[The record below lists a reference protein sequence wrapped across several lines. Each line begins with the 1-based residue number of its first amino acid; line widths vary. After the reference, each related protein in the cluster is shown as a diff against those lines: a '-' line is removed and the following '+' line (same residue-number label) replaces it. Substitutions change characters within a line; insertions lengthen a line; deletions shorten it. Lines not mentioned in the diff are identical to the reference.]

1 MRSWIFPALDRRVVE
16 ATPQQ
21 VIATGAAG
29 AAYSGDGVDGER
41 GWRRAGTGGHREVPW
56 WTLEKARIYS
66 VAAYRVN
73 PMARAI
79 IDTYTSFCVG
89 DSGVSYQ
96 VTNPQVAAIVDEFWH
111 DPRVQLG
118 GLQERLLRDHLL
130 MGETALQLLVG
141 ELSGVTRICPTPISQ
156 ITDVRL
162 AGGNPLWP
170 AELVF
175 GDGGAGG
182 LALSVAAVNDLTGLR
197 EGKVMWWRSWMALI
211 DDLRGE
217 PFLAPILD
225 HLDSYDQVISNLI
238 DRTALARYLVWDV
251 TVEGDQNAVN
261 EFVAARGGMHTPPS
275 GAVEVHN
282 DKVTWKP
289 QTAETRAEED
299 SIAGKNVLTLIAGGA
314 GLAKTWLAEPD
325 GANRATSLTMAEP
338 VRRRVGGVQKMW
350 LGYQTELL
358 RFVVDQAV
366 RARRLPQLVTAQDP
380 RTGQQWQ
387 IPAAQTVTVTGP
399 SISASDAE
407 FTAKILLNLSTGLE
421 KMVKAGALSAE
432 AARIAARK
440 AWEDY
445 MGVPYTADLD
455 SPDANPDD
463 VAQAVD
469 DAQRE
474 QRDAAAGKGFD
485 PYQPRDKDGR
495 WSHTPGGDLGGPDPP
510 ALPRRR
516 DRPGTGDAFKP
527 RPPARHLLRT
537 GASGDRNRL
546 TREWASVLDGTYA
559 GLTVRTTSAD
569 PENFDGLT
577 LVMADAEILDD
588 DGNRVGQLLRA
599 IVDGDDG
606 PYAVHGY
613 LKLDPHVQGGGFAR
627 ALNAHLERWYRQA
640 GVTHI
645 ELKANID
652 VGGYAWA
659 RAGYDFK
666 SPADAIRIIGRL
678 EDYVGRAERGLLNI
692 PADRVD
698 EQIRAADELL
708 ERARTS
714 TFGTVDFP
722 SAYEIAMLGW
732 WPGAG
737 RDDVWIGKVTLLG
750 SAWNGVKPL

>member
-1 MRSWIFPALDRRVVE
+1 MRSWIFPATGSRVVE

-29 AAYSGDGVDGER
+29 AAYSQDHADGER
-41 GWRRAGTGGHREVPW
+41 GWRLAGTGGHREVPW

-96 VTNPQVAAIVDEFWH
+96 ATNPQVGQIVDEFWH

-118 GLQERLLRDHLL
+118 TLQERLLRDHML
-130 MGETALQLLVG
+130 MGETALQMLVG

-175 GDGGAGG
+175 GDSTAGG
-182 LALSVAAVNDLTGLR
+182 LALPVVAVDDLTNLR
-197 EGKVMWWRSWMALI
+197 TGKVMWWRSWMALI

-217 PFLAPILD
+217 PMLGPILD

-251 TVEGDQNAVN
+251 TVQGEQTDVDK
-261 EFVAARGGMHTPPS
+261 FVAARGGLHTPPS

-282 DKVTWKP
+282 EKVTWKP
-289 QTAETRAEED
+289 QSAPTGAEED
-299 SIAGKNVLTLIAGGA
+299 SIAGRNVLTLIAGGA
-314 GLAKTWLAEPD
+314 GLSKTWLAEPD

-366 RARRLPQLVTAQDP
+366 RARRLPQMVTAQDP
-380 RTGQQWQ
+380 RTGRQWA

-421 KMVKAGALSAE
+421 KLVRAGALSAE

-455 SPDANPDD
+455 SPTANPDD
-463 VAQAVD
+463 VAQLVD

-474 QRDAAAGKGFD
+474 TAGGKGRFN
-485 PYQPRDKDGR
+485 PGQPRDKRGR
-495 WSHTPGGDLGGPDPP
+495 WSDTPGGDIGGPHPP
-510 ALPRRR
+510 LPQRRQ
-516 DRPGTGDAFKP
+516 RPGTGDPFVA

-537 GASGDRNRL
+537 GTSGDRDRL
-546 TREWASVLDGTYA
+546 EREWASVLDGEYA
-559 GLTVRTTSAD
+559 GLTVRTTGAMTD
-569 PENFDGLT
+569 QFDDGPG
-577 LVMADAEILDD
+577 VMAAADIFDSTGE
-588 DGNRVGQLLRA
+588 RVGEVVRA
-599 IVDGDDG
+599 IVDGPDG
-606 PYAVHGY
+606 PYAVHA
-613 LKLDPHVQGGGFAR
+613 LMELEPHVQGGGFAR
-627 ALNAHLERWYRQA
+627 AMNSALERWYRQA

-645 ELKANID
+645 ELKANIHI
-652 VGGYAWA
+652 GGYAWA
-659 RAGYDFK
+659 KAGYDFK
-666 SPADAIRIIGRL
+666 DPTDAVRIIGRL
-678 EDYVGRAERGLLNI
+678 EDFIARAERGLLAI
-692 PADRVD
+692 PADRLD
-698 EQIRAADELL
+698 EQIAAAEALI
-708 ERARTS
+708 ERARTG
-714 TFGTVDFP
+714 TFGTADYP
-722 SAYEIAMLGW
+722 SAYEVAMLGW

-737 RDDVWIGKVTLLG
+737 RRDVWIGKATLLG